1 MNPFESNMAG
11 KAGIVTGGSSGFGL
25 EMVRELVA
33 RGARVASFS
42 ADEISDENRRAVTD
56 AGKGEAAFLHQDI
69 MAPGAAD
76 TMVEETVRRYGKL
89 DFVIANAGFA
99 IRFEKPLL
107 EMSAEEIAKAM
118 RTQFEVFPIAFAT
131 LALRAARVMAPR
143 YRDLPMNE
151 CGHRSDSG
159 AIVATLSIAA
169 VIPLRDDLLAYAAAK
184 RGALSVMESLAA
196 TLGPENIRVNAIAPG
211 FANTVGPKKFY
222 DRYPDIRAD
231 IDSHTHLKPSFLHP
245 AAVIPTVMHL
255 LTDNFITGQCVV
267 IDGGY
272 TNNTRLYFQ
281 ERSEKGKS
289 V

>member
-1 MNPFESNMAG
+1 MSAFESSLEG

-42 ADEISDENRRAVTD
+42 ADEITEENRHAVTA
-56 AGKGEAAFLHQDI
+56 AGNGEAAFLHQDI

-76 TMVEETVRRYGKL
+76 TMVDETVRRYGQL

-107 EMSAEEIAKAM
+107 DLPAEEIAKAM
-118 RTQFEVFPIAFAT
+118 RAQFEVFPIAFAT

-143 YRDLPMNE
+143 YRDLPVGE
-151 CGHRSDSG
+151 SGHRPASG
-159 AIVATLSIAA
+159 AIVANLSIAA

-184 RGALSVMESLAA
+184 RAALSVMESLAA

-222 DRYPDIRAD
+222 DRYPNIRAD
-231 IDSHTHLKPSFLHP
+231 IESHTHLKPSFLHP
-245 AAVIPTVMHL
+245 GAIVPTVMHL

-267 IDGGY
+267 IDAGY

-281 ERSEKGKS
+281 ERGR
-289 V
+289 

>member
-1 MNPFESNMAG
+1 MSAFVSSLKG
-11 KAGIVTGGSSGFGL
+11 KVGILTGGSSGFGF
-25 EMVRELVA
+25 EMAKELVS
-33 RGARVASFS
+33 RGGRLAVFS
-42 ADEISDENRRAVTD
+42 ADEISDAGRREVAA
-56 AGKGEAAFLHQDI
+56 AGKGEAVFLHQDI
-69 MAPGAAD
+69 TAPGAAD
-76 TMVEETVRRYGKL
+76 AMVDETMRRYGQL

-107 EMSAEEIAKAM
+107 EMSAEEIARAM
-118 RTQFEVFPIAFAT
+118 RTQFEIFPIAFAT

-143 YRDLPMNE
+143 FRDLPADAT
-151 CGHRSDSG
+151 GHRPDSG

-222 DRYPDIRAD
+222 DRYPNIRAD
-231 IDSHTHLKPSFLHP
+231 IEAHTHLKPSFLHP
-245 AAVIPTVMHL
+245 GAVIPTVMHL
-255 LTDNFITGQCVV
+255 LTDNFITGHCVV
-267 IDGGY
+267 MDGGY

-281 ERSEKGKS
+281 ERNEGGHES
-289 V
+289 

>member
-1 MNPFESNMAG
+1 MHTFQTCIKG
-11 KAGIVTGGSSGFGL
+11 KAGILTGGSSGFGF
-25 EMVRELVA
+25 EMAKAIVA
-33 RGARVASFS
+33 QGGKLAVFS
-42 ADEISDENRRAVTD
+42 TDEISDAGRRDVETAGSGQAV
-56 AGKGEAAFLHQDI
+56 FLHQDI

-76 TMVEETVRRYGKL
+76 IMVDETVRRYGHL

-107 EMSAEEIAKAM
+107 DMPAEEIAKAM

-143 YRDLPMNE
+143 YRDLPFDAN
-151 CGHRSDSG
+151 GHRPDSG
-159 AIVATLSIAA
+159 AIVATLSVAA

-184 RGALSVMESLAA
+184 RAALSVTESLAA
-196 TLGPENIRVNAIAPG
+196 TLGPFNIRVNAIAPG

-222 DRYPDIRAD
+222 DRYPNIRAD
-231 IDSHTHLKPSFLHP
+231 IESHTHLKPSFLHSG
-245 AAVIPTVMHL
+245 AIVPTVMHL
-255 LTDNFITGQCVV
+255 LTDNFVTGQCVV

-281 ERSEKGKS
+281 G
-289 V
+289 

>member
-1 MNPFESNMAG
+1 MKAFESSLKG

-33 RGARVASFS
+33 RGARVVSFS
-42 ADEISDENRRAVTD
+42 ADEITDDSRRAVAA

-76 TMVEETVRRYGKL
+76 TMVDETVRRYGQL
-89 DFVIANAGFA
+89 DFVVANAGFA

-118 RTQFEVFPIAFAT
+118 RTQFEIFPIAFAT

-143 YRDLPMNE
+143 YRDLPVNE
-151 CGHRSDSG
+151 YGHRPDSG

-222 DRYPDIRAD
+222 DRYPNIRAD
-231 IDSHTHLKPSFLHP
+231 IESHTHLKPSFLHP
-245 AAVIPTVMHL
+245 GAVIPTVMHL

-281 ERSEKGKS
+281 G
-289 V
+289 

>member
-1 MNPFESNMAG
+1 MSTFQSQIKG
-11 KAGIVTGGSSGFGL
+11 KAGILTGGSSGFGF
-25 EMVRELVA
+25 EMAKTIVA
-33 RGARVASFS
+33 RGGKLAVFS
-42 ADEISDENRRAVTD
+42 ADEIPD
-56 AGKGEAAFLHQDI
+56 AGRREVETAGNGEAVFLHQDI

-76 TMVEETVRRYGKL
+76 TMVDETVRRYGRL

-107 EMSAEEIAKAM
+107 DMPAAEIAKAM

-143 YRDLPMNE
+143 YRDLPFDAS
-151 CGHRSDSG
+151 GHRPDSG
-159 AIVATLSIAA
+159 AIVATLSIAS

-184 RGALSVMESLAA
+184 RAALSVTESLAA
-196 TLGPENIRVNAIAPG
+196 TLGPQNIRVNAIAPG

-222 DRYPDIRAD
+222 DRYPNIRAD
-231 IDSHTHLKPSFLHP
+231 IESHTHLKPSFLHP
-245 AAVIPTVMHL
+245 GAIVPTVMHL
-255 LTDNFITGQCVV
+255 LTDNFVTGQCVV

-281 ERSEKGKS
+281 G
-289 V
+289 